1 MVAPRWPARRLSG
14 GEAAAAVPGGPSSGA
29 ARVQDVGQAFEEF
42 LRFAEEL
49 QEEMVPGG
57 CWC

>member
-1 MVAPRWPARRLSG
+1 M
-14 GEAAAAVPGGPSSGA
+14 PGGPSSGA